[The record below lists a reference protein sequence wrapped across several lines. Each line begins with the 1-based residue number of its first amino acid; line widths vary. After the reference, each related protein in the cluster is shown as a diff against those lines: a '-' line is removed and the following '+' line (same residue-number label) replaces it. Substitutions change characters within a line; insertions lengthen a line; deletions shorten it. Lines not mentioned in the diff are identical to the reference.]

1 MSLGLVAS
9 THPRVMNKSAYFICE
24 NAFWESRQ
32 CQLVL
37 EINLRALTNV
47 RAKLEEAWA
56 EDCGTARAIP
66 WQLNNGAF
74 RLGNWVLPWRNDSAP
89 QHCLTR
95 AIGEKQQHFI

>member
-37 EINLRALTNV
+37 EINLSALTNV

-74 RLGNWVLPWRNDSAP
+74 RLGNWRGVAM
-89 QHCLTR
+89 
-95 AIGEKQQHFI
+95 AK

>member
-1 MSLGLVAS
+1 M
-9 THPRVMNKSAYFICE
+9 
-24 NAFWESRQ
+24 
-32 CQLVL
+32 VL

-74 RLGNWVLPWRNDSAP
+74 RLGNWKGVAM
-89 QHCLTR
+89 
-95 AIGEKQQHFI
+95 AK